1 MDSVCDAQ
9 VESPEVPEPEERLVD
24 YRFTLA
30 AERTF
35 LAWIRTSLALLAGGV
50 AVHELV
56 RTFATPLVRT
66 VVATAVIGLAAVVAA
81 GAYVRWQSVDDAI
94 RSDRALPDSD
104 LMVVLAAVIAT
115 ICVVA
120 GVAVAIA

>member
-1 MDSVCDAQ
+1 M
-9 VESPEVPEPEERLVD
+9 PGERVVD

-35 LAWIRTSLALLAGGV
+35 LAWIRTSLALIAGGV

-56 RTFATPLVRT
+56 HTFATPLVRT
-66 VVATAVIGLAAVVAA
+66 VVATVVIGLAAVVAA
-81 GAYVRWQSVDDAI
+81 GAYVRWRSIDDAI
-94 RSDRALPDSD
+94 RGDRALPDSS
-104 LMVVLAAVIAT
+104 LMVVLTAVIAT
-115 ICVVA
+115 ICVLA